1 MSPAQECP
9 RTSHDCLSRVG
20 LASSESSLP
29 LPPESGLSQV
39 VIASLAWAWSR
50 ATRDCLSHLGM
61 ALSES
66 CLRLMPKGGLGRV
79 VTASPAQA

>member
-9 RTSHDCLSRVG
+9 RTSRDCLSGVG

-29 LPPESGLSQV
+29 LPPESGLGQV
-39 VIASLAWAWSR
+39 VIASLAWAWSQ
-50 ATRDCLSHLGM
+50 ATCDCLSHLGM

-66 CLRLMPKGGLGRV
+66 
-79 VTASPAQA
+79 